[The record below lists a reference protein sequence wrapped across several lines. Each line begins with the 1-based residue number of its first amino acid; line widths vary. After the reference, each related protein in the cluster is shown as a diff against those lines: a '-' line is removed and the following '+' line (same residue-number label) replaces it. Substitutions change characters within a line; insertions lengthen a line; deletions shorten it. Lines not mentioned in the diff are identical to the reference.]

1 MLPTLELRPVVNAF
15 KGNAN
20 LKPLVLDSSRN
31 LNPSLIK
38 GLKGGTSAAL
48 RHTVHVWYMCCTWR
62 CVYARQK
69 PNMQVLHV
77 VQCLE
82 ISQLLSFLSP

>member
-1 MLPTLELRPVVNAF
+1 VLPTLELRPVVNAF

-20 LKPLVLDSSRN
+20 LNPLVLDSSRN

-48 RHTVHVWYMCCTWR
+48 RHTV
-62 CVYARQK
+62 K
-69 PNMQVLHV
+69 PLVHVLHV
-77 VQCLE
+77 AVCLCKAE
-82 ISQLLSFLSP
+82 TKYASVTRSSVFRN